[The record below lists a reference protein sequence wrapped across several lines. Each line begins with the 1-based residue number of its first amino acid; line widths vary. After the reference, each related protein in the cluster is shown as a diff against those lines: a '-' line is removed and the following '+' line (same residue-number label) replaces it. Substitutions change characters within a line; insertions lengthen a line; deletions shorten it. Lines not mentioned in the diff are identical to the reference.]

1 MTSGALVL
9 RKLVHRGRLE
19 GFHCVL
25 VGSREFLMRRWTTLE
40 KVPGVDV
47 VRRWLYLAAKTLEV
61 GPARHCLVSS
71 CSSGRWRFTGGCE
84 APELGYLWRC

>member
-9 RKLVHRGRLE
+9 KMLVHRGQLE

-25 VGSREFLMRRWTTLE
+25 VGSREFLTQRWTTLE

-47 VRRWLYLAAKTLEV
+47 VRR
-61 GPARHCLVSS
+61 
-71 CSSGRWRFTGGCE
+71 
-84 APELGYLWRC
+84 